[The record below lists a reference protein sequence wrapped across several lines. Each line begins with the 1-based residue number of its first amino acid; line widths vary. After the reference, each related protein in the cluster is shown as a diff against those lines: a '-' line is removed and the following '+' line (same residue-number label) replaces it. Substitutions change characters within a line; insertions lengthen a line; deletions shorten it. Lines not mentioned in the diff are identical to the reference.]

1 MIHPPD
7 RDLNPLDR
15 GFNTL
20 CKRRLLQCPSDPID
34 RRGLR
39 AGGKGKRGGGRGG
52 GGERKEGSK
61 ESILTPF
68 AYSFLLFAARTQ
80 EDFNRL
86 IMASIAPNRLLLAS
100 TPPQRVNTRGEER
113 KI

>member
-61 ESILTPF
+61 GI
-68 AYSFLLFAARTQ
+68 
-80 EDFNRL
+80 D
-86 IMASIAPNRLLLAS
+86 PNTLCLLL
-100 TPPQRVNTRGEER
+100 PPLCRPYTRGFQPTDNGINR
-113 KI
+113 P